1 MPHFLAMYIVFCANV
16 CISIHMER
24 VMRTNIV
31 LDDQLITEALK
42 LSGKETKKDVVN
54 FALQYL
60 VRSLK
65 KESLKR
71 NDFLARYI
79 EHPIELDSFIPVNR
93 DDIYER

>member
-1 MPHFLAMYIVFCANV
+1 
-16 CISIHMER
+16 
-24 VMRTNIV
+24 MRTNIV

-60 VRSLK
+60 VHSLK
-65 KESLKR
+65 KQSLKQ

-79 EHPIELDSFIPVNR
+79 EHPIELDSFTPVNR